1 MKVSIITATMNSE
14 STVKDSIQSLNNQK
28 YKNIEHIIIDGNSK
42 DDTLKIINECKKINT
57 VIVSESDNGV
67 YDALNKGIKLASGDL
82 IGILHSND
90 VFYSDEVI
98 DIVVNKF
105 KNHDIEMLAADLIIT
120 DLNTNNIIRYYR
132 GFNDPKSKFEIGVM
146 PPHPTVF
153 IKKRIFDIYGYYSCD
168 YRIASD
174 YEYLLKLIYIN
185 EIKYKYVE
193 KIFIKMRTGGLSN
206 SGIKSKLRINYEIF
220 KINKKYKI
228 KFLFLRK
235 FLYRIFE
242 YFDKPDN
249 SKK

>member
-1 MKVSIITATMNSE
+1 M
-14 STVKDSIQSLNNQK
+14 
-28 YKNIEHIIIDGNSK
+28 
-42 DDTLKIINECKKINT
+42 KIINECKKINT

-146 PPHPTVF
+146 PPSYSF
-153 IKKRIFDIYGYYSCD
+153 YKKKNI
-168 YRIASD
+168 
-174 YEYLLKLIYIN
+174 
-185 EIKYKYVE
+185 
-193 KIFIKMRTGGLSN
+193 
-206 SGIKSKLRINYEIF
+206 
-220 KINKKYKI
+220 
-228 KFLFLRK
+228 
-235 FLYRIFE
+235 
-242 YFDKPDN
+242 
-249 SKK
+249 